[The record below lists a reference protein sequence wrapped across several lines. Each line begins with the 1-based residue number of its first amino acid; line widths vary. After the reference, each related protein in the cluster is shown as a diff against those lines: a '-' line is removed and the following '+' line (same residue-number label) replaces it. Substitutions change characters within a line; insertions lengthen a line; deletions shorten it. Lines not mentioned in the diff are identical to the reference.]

1 MGQTKEVNLFYQT
14 KEELKILKTLGWVK
28 IRNLSSNHNNSI
40 LARQL
45 MVKIYICNMLQQ
57 INR

>member
-28 IRNLSSNHNNSI
+28 IRNLS
-40 LARQL
+40 
-45 MVKIYICNMLQQ
+45 
-57 INR
+57 